1 MILDINNIQTP
12 EQHKQIISAMIYL
25 DGVKI
30 DWVVKA
36 DDEAGYVVIC
46 KTKSGKFTVAN
57 DEIEVEKLYGK
68 VEIKFKE

>member
-1 MILDINNIQTP
+1 MLLDINNIQTL
-12 EQHKQIISAMIYL
+12 EQRKHCNSAGIYL

-30 DWVVKA
+30 DWVVEV
-36 DDEAGYVVIC
+36 DDEAGYVVRY

-57 DEIEVEKLYGK
+57 DEIETEKLYGK